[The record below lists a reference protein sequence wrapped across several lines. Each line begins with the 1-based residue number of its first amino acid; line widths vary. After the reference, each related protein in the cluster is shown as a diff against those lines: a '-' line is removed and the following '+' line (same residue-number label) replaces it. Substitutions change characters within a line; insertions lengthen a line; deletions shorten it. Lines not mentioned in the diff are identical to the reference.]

1 MAASSKRT
9 ICIVSPG
16 TARDNNGNWHTADRW
31 AHVLRDDYDVVVQE
45 RWSARWPA
53 PDLLVALH
61 ARRSAL
67 SLGEFR
73 EYHDDRPAIL
83 VLTGTDVY
91 HDIHRDSDAE
101 CAVMLADALVV
112 LQPAAIGELPDI
124 VRPNA
129 HVIYQSADALPTL
142 PGVPGRKDI
151 TMVGHLRAVKDPAT
165 FMGAAALVTAPGVFL
180 QQIGA
185 ALDADLERLA
195 ERTSDTVEHYAWLG
209 GTPREFARDAIRR
222 SHALAICSTMEGG
235 ANVIVEAITSGVPV
249 LASDISG
256 NRGMLGDDYAGFFP
270 VGDAA
275 ALARLIDRSV
285 QDDAFIATLRAQC
298 AARAPLFAPEAERAA
313 LLRLVDNLFHSIPS
327 IGKRT

>member
-1 MAASSKRT
+1 MAASGKRT

-31 AHVLRDDYDVVVQE
+31 AGFLRDDYDVVVQE
-45 RWSARWPA
+45 RWSERWPA
-53 PDLLVALH
+53 PDLLIVLH
-61 ARRSAL
+61 ARRSAR
-67 SLGEFR
+67 SLADFR
-73 EYHDDRPAIL
+73 LHCDDRPAML

-91 HDIHRDSDAE
+91 HDIHHDAE
-101 CAVMLADALVV
+101 AQCAIRLADALVV
-112 LQPAAIGELPDI
+112 LQPAAIDELPDT
-124 VRPNA
+124 VRA
-129 HVIYQSADALPTL
+129 DTHVIYQSADALPAL
-142 PGVPGRKDI
+142 PRIPGRKDI

-165 FMGAAALVTAPGVFL
+165 FMRAAALVTAPGVFL

-185 ALDADLERLA
+185 ALDPDLERLA
-195 ERTSDTVEHYAWLG
+195 ERTGDTVAHYAWLG

-256 NRGMLGDDYAGFFP
+256 NRGMLGNDYAGFFP
-270 VGDAA
+270 VGDAP

-285 QDDAFIATLRAQC
+285 QDEAFIATLRAQC
-298 AARAPLFAPEAERAA
+298 AARAPLFAPGAERAA
-313 LLRLVDNLFHSIPS
+313 LLRLVDNLLQPTPS